1 MKLPMTLLAL
11 ALAGPALAADV
22 ADRTLV
28 EVNGTPVTETQFLVF
43 RAQQGSSGQDSP
55 QAQAALLSELVN
67 TVMMAKAAEAEG
79 LDKRREIIA
88 ALDLA
93 RYRLL
98 AQAAVQ
104 NYLNEHPVSDAEIQQ
119 AYDKK
124 YAKGQ
129 LREYKARHIL
139 LKTEADAQQI
149 IKDLQ
154 GGADFATLAKE
165 KSTGPSGS
173 VGGDLGWFSPAQ
185 MVKPFAEALAGM
197 KKGEYSKTPVQ
208 TQFGWHVILLEDE
221 RSTKAPTLDEVK
233 DELTKNLRRERARQ
247 YVAQVQKQT
256 EIKLQPPEP
265 EAAPAKP
272 TK

>member
-208 TQFGWHVILLEDE
+208 TQFGWHVILLEDTRTAE
-221 RSTKAPTLDEVK
+221 PPTFEEAKPQLEATVRRQKVTEKLNEMREAAKVKLNEDVVRIK
-233 DELTKNLRRERARQ
+233 DEESGG
-247 YVAQVQKQT
+247 
-256 EIKLQPPEP
+256 
-265 EAAPAKP
+265 
-272 TK
+272 